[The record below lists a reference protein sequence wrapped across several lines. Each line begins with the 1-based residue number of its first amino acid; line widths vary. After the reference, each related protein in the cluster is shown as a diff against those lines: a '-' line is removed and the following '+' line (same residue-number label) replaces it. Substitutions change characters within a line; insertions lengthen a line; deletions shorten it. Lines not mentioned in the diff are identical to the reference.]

1 MPLQRELKDLIG
13 KNKPAEVFRR
23 LREEVLHSKSELY
36 NKVILLENRYHQG
49 KTESDLGLID
59 FKEKTLSFNNVNHAL
74 LWCIDEITI
83 ADLSDKLRLDLE
95 SHVCIPEFHS
105 LTCDRSDQSGM
116 VQLHFYEHPDLKIRH
131 FYLYGDAHQAM
142 RSLHKR
148 LGYDLGGQL
157 LNWRDGN
164 YQAQSKVRFVVCKPP
179 IHQMPK
185 LFLINIYKELL
196 AQFHLDTAKDIL
208 SRKLSETLRSPV
220 LKGDSSANIFSEND
234 FVFVLLTLD
243 HHNWNERITPEV
255 VKNFIENFC
264 ACELPPDAP
273 NFFFFY
279 GIEYQ
284 KENEAVRLSVEEAIN
299 QAENGEKLEP
309 LTPVPRS
316 DVAEW
321 FSRYDVLIAK
331 GQTSDDMAA
340 KLFPAANWIDMDDI
354 EIQLLRLIDQHNK
367 GLVPDF

>member
-13 KNKPAEVFRR
+13 KNKPDEVFRR

-36 NKVILLENRYHQG
+36 NKVILLENRYQQG
-49 KTESDLGLID
+49 KAEGELGLID
-59 FKEKTLSFNNVNHAL
+59 FKEKSLRFNNVHYAL
-74 LWCIDEITI
+74 LWCIDEIAI
-83 ADLSDKLRLDLE
+83 ADLSDNLRLDLE
-95 SHVCIPEFHS
+95 ARVCIPEFHS
-105 LTCDRSDQSGM
+105 LSCDRSEQSGM
-116 VQLHFYEHPDLKIRH
+116 VQLHFYEHPDQKIRH
-131 FYLYGDAHQAM
+131 FYLYGDARQAL

-196 AQFHLDTAKDIL
+196 AQFYLDTAKDIL
-208 SRKLSETLRSPV
+208 ARKLSETLHSPV
-220 LKGDSSANIFSEND
+220 LKGDTPANAFGEND

-255 VKNFIENFC
+255 VKNFIESFC

-284 KENEAVRLSVEEAIN
+284 KENEAVRQSVEKAIR
-299 QAENGEKLEP
+299 QAEYGEKLEP
-309 LTPVPRS
+309 LLPVPRS

-321 FSRYDVLIAK
+321 LSRYDLLVPK
-331 GQTSDDMAA
+331 GQSADDLAA
-340 KLFPAANWIDMDDI
+340 KLFPNTDRIDMDDI